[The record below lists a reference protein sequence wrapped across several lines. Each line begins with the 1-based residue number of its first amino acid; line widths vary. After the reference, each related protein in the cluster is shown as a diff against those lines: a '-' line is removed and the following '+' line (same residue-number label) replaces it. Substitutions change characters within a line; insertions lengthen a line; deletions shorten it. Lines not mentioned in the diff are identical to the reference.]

1 MTQSALLVMD
11 VQRAIVDRLGEDAR
25 YLARLRGA
33 IEAARAA
40 EIPVIYV
47 VVGFR
52 AGHPE
57 ASARNK
63 MLRGFGGGI
72 GFTDEDPGAEIHPDI
87 APGPP
92 ISS

>member
-1 MTQSALLVMD
+1 MTQNTLLVMD
-11 VQRAIVDRLGEDAR
+11 VQRSVVARFGEDAG

-33 IEAARAA
+33 IEAARAG
-40 EIPVIYV
+40 EIPVIHV

-63 MLRGFGGGI
+63 MLGILSSLDGGI
-72 GFTDEDPGAEIHPDI
+72 GFTPDDLGA
-87 APGPP
+87 
-92 ISS
+92 